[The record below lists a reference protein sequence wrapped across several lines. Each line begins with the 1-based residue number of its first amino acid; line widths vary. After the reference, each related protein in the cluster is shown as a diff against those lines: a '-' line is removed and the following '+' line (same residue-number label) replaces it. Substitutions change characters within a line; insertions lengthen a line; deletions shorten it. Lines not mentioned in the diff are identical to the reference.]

1 MKSLYELVAPYES
14 VSLIGMCKN
23 AGKTTTL
30 NQLIAELKQKKVSFG
45 VTSVGRDGEST
56 DLVTNTV
63 KPGIFVY
70 KGTIVATA
78 AELLKYCDT
87 TKEILFST
95 GIYTP
100 MGEIIVFRALTDG
113 FVQIAGPSMTSQLA
127 DVSEIIRPF
136 GVEKILIDG
145 ALGRKSL
152 CSKKVSQSTI
162 LCTGASYHKSMQTVV
177 RDTAYTCTLLQLPQA
192 PFEID
197 SALWYQNEQKYIPV
211 GKNGEI
217 ELPKERL
224 KPEILWRKG
233 AEEAPEYLVVQ
244 GGLTDA
250 MVKTLIMSNT
260 DLKGKKMVLLDGSK
274 ILLSSDMYEKLQIKG
289 LQFEVADAL
298 ELLAVTINPFSAY
311 GFHFDKDLFMEK
323 MSQSISVPVYNVR
336 DAYDRSKLQG
346 RV

>member
-1 MKSLYELVAPYES
+1 MKSLYELVAPYTS

-30 NQLIAELKQKKVSFG
+30 NKLIAELKQNGISFG
-45 VTSVGRDGEST
+45 ATSVGRDGEST

-78 AELLKYCDT
+78 ADLLKYCDT
-87 TKEILFST
+87 TKEILYST

-113 FVQIAGPSMTSQLA
+113 FVQIAGPSMTTQLA
-127 DVSEIIRPF
+127 EVSDIIRPY

-162 LCTGASYHKSMQTVV
+162 LCTGASYHKDMRTVI
-177 RDTAYTCTLLQLPQA
+177 RDTAYTCELLQLPQV
-192 PFEID
+192 PFEVPVE
-197 SALWYQNEQKYIPV
+197 LWNQNKIKYIPV
-211 GKNGEI
+211 HDQADISLPSERMTVEQIWRRDAKN
-217 ELPKERL
+217 P
-224 KPEILWRKG
+224 
-233 AEEAPEYLVVQ
+233 PEYIVVQ

-250 MVKTLIMSNT
+250 MVKSLIMSNA
-260 DLKGKKMVLLDGSK
+260 DLRNKKMVLLDGSK
-274 ILLSSDMYEKLQIKG
+274 ILLSSDMYEKLKIKG

-311 GFHFDKDLFMEK
+311 GFHFDKDLFMEL
-323 MSQSISVPVYNVR
+323 MSAAVNVPVYNVR
-336 DAYDRSKLQG
+336 DGYTL
-346 RV
+346 

>member
-1 MKSLYELVAPYES
+1 MKSLYELVAPYNS

-30 NQLIAELKQKKVSFG
+30 NQLIAELKQNGVSFG
-45 VTSVGRDGEST
+45 ATSVGRDGEST

-78 AELLKYCDT
+78 ADLLKHCDT
-87 TKEILFST
+87 TKEILYST
-95 GIYTP
+95 GIFTP
-100 MGEIIVFRALTDG
+100 MGEIIVFRALSDG

-127 DVSEIIRPF
+127 DVSEIIRPY
-136 GVEKILIDG
+136 GVDKILIDG

-162 LCTGASYHKSMQTVV
+162 LCTGASYHKSMDTVI
-177 RDTAYTCTLLQLPQA
+177 RDTAYTCEILRLPQA
-192 PFEID
+192 SFSIPEE
-197 SALWYQNEQKYIPV
+197 LWNQNAIKYIPV
-211 GKNGEI
+211 MNPADI
-217 ELPKERL
+217 TLPEEKI
-224 KPEILWRKG
+224 KPEVLWRKG
-233 AEEAPEYLVVQ
+233 AEDPPEYMIVQ

-250 MVKTLIMSNT
+250 MVKTLVMSNA

-289 LQFEVADAL
+289 LRFEVADAL

-311 GFHFDKDLFMEK
+311 GFHFDKDEFMER
-323 MSQSISVPVYNVR
+323 MSAAIPVPVYNVR
-336 DAYDRSKLQG
+336 DAYQK
-346 RV
+346 

>member
-1 MKSLYELVAPYES
+1 MKSLYELVAPYTS

-30 NQLIAELKQKKVSFG
+30 NKLIAELKQNGISFG
-45 VTSVGRDGEST
+45 ATSVGRDGEST

-78 AELLKYCDT
+78 ADLLKYCDT
-87 TKEILFST
+87 TKEILYST

-113 FVQIAGPSMTSQLA
+113 FVQIAGPSMTTQLA
-127 DVSEIIRPF
+127 EVSDIIRPY

-162 LCTGASYHKSMQTVV
+162 LCTGASYHKDMRTVI
-177 RDTAYTCTLLQLPQA
+177 RDTAYTCELLQLPQV
-192 PFEID
+192 PFEVPME
-197 SALWYQNEQKYIPV
+197 LWNQNKIKYIPV
-211 GKNGEI
+211 HDQADISLPSERMTVEQIWRRDAKN
-217 ELPKERL
+217 P
-224 KPEILWRKG
+224 
-233 AEEAPEYLVVQ
+233 PEYIVVQ

-250 MVKTLIMSNT
+250 MVKSLIMSNA
-260 DLKGKKMVLLDGSK
+260 DLRNKKMVLLDGSK
-274 ILLSSDMYEKLQIKG
+274 ILLSSDMYEKLKIKG

-311 GFHFDKDLFMEK
+311 GFHFDKDLFMEQ
-323 MSQSISVPVYNVR
+323 MSAAVNVPVYNVR
-336 DAYDRSKLQG
+336 DGYTL
-346 RV
+346 

>member
-30 NQLIAELKQKKVSFG
+30 NQLIAELKQNGVSFG
-45 VTSVGRDGEST
+45 ATSVGRDGEST

-78 AELLKYCDT
+78 ADLLKYCDT
-87 TKEILFST
+87 TKEILYST

-113 FVQIAGPSMTSQLA
+113 FVQIAGPSMTTQLA
-127 DVSEIIRPF
+127 DVSDIIRPY

-162 LCTGASYHKSMQTVV
+162 LCTGASYHKDMRTVI
-177 RDTAYTCTLLQLPQA
+177 RDTAYTCELLRLPQA
-192 PFEID
+192 SFEVPTE
-197 SALWYQNEQKYIPV
+197 LWNQNDIKYIPV
-211 GKNGEI
+211 YDKEDI
-217 ELPKERL
+217 KLPKERL
-224 KPEILWRKG
+224 TVEKIWRKG
-233 AEEAPEYLVVQ
+233 AENPPEYIVVQ

-250 MVKTLIMSNT
+250 MVKTLILSNA
-260 DLKGKKMVLLDGSK
+260 DLRNKKMVLLDGSK
-274 ILLSSDMYEKLQIKG
+274 ILLSGDMYEKLRIKG
-289 LQFEVADAL
+289 LRFEVADAL

-311 GFHFDKDLFMEK
+311 GFHFDKDVFMEQ
-323 MSQSISVPVYNVR
+323 MSAAIHVPVFNVR
-336 DAYDRSKLQG
+336 DCMMKEKSTE
-346 RV
+346 

>member
-1 MKSLYELVAPYES
+1 MKSLYELVAPYAS

-30 NQLIAELKQKKVSFG
+30 NKLIAELKQSGISFG
-45 VTSVGRDGEST
+45 ATSVGRDGEST

-78 AELLKYCDT
+78 ADLLKYCDT
-87 TKEILFST
+87 TKEILYST

-113 FVQIAGPSMTSQLA
+113 FVQIAGPSMTTQLA
-127 DVSEIIRPF
+127 EVSDIIRPY
-136 GVEKILIDG
+136 GVEKMLIDG

-162 LCTGASYHKSMQTVV
+162 LCTGASYHKDMRTVI
-177 RDTAYTCTLLQLPQA
+177 RDTAYTCELLQLPQV
-192 PFEID
+192 PFEVPME
-197 SALWYQNEQKYIPV
+197 LWNQNKIKYIPV
-211 GKNGEI
+211 HDQADISLPSERMTVEQIWRRDAKN
-217 ELPKERL
+217 P
-224 KPEILWRKG
+224 
-233 AEEAPEYLVVQ
+233 PEYIVVQ

-250 MVKTLIMSNT
+250 MVKSLIMSNA
-260 DLKGKKMVLLDGSK
+260 DLRNKKMVLLDGSK
-274 ILLSSDMYEKLQIKG
+274 ILLSSDMYEKLKIKG

-311 GFHFDKDLFMEK
+311 GFHFDKDLFMEQ
-323 MSQSISVPVYNVR
+323 MSAAVNVPVYNVR
-336 DAYDRSKLQG
+336 EGYTL
-346 RV
+346 

>member
-30 NQLIAELKQKKVSFG
+30 NQLIAELKQNGISFG
-45 VTSVGRDGEST
+45 ATSVGRDGEST

-78 AELLKYCDT
+78 ADLLKYCDT
-87 TKEILFST
+87 TKEILYST

-100 MGEIIVFRALTDG
+100 MGQIIVFRALTDG

-127 DVSEIIRPF
+127 DVSDIIRPY
-136 GVEKILIDG
+136 GVDKILIDG

-162 LCTGASYHKSMQTVV
+162 LCTGASYHKSMNTVV
-177 RDTAYTCTLLQLPQA
+177 RDTAYTCQILQLPQA
-192 PFEID
+192 PFDVPQE
-197 SALWYQNEQKYIPV
+197 LWNQNDKKYIPV
-211 GKNGEI
+211 TDPANI
-217 ELPKERL
+217 TLPEERVT
-224 KPEILWRKG
+224 PEKVWRKG
-233 AEEAPEYLVVQ
+233 APNPPEYMVVQ

-250 MVKTLIMSNT
+250 MVKTLVMSNA
-260 DLKGKKMVLLDGSK
+260 DLRGKKMVLLDGSK
-274 ILLSSDMYEKLQIKG
+274 ILLSSDMYEKLRIKG

-311 GFHFDKDLFMEK
+311 GFHFDKDEFMEK
-323 MSQSISVPVYNVR
+323 MSAAIDVPVYNVR
-336 DAYDRSKLQG
+336 DEYLKNKSVK
-346 RV
+346 

>member
-1 MKSLYELVAPYES
+1 MKSLYELVAPYTS

-30 NQLIAELKQKKVSFG
+30 NQLIAELKQNGVSFG
-45 VTSVGRDGEST
+45 ATSVGRDGEST

-78 AELLKYCDT
+78 ADLLKYCDT
-87 TKEILFST
+87 TREILCAT
-95 GIYTP
+95 GIFTP

-127 DVSEIIRPF
+127 EVSDIIRPY
-136 GVEKILIDG
+136 GVDKILIDG

-162 LCTGASYHKSMQTVV
+162 LCTGASYHKSMNTVV
-177 RDTAYTCTLLQLPQA
+177 RDTAYTCEILQLPQV
-192 PFEID
+192 PFELPPE
-197 SALWYQNEQKYIPV
+197 LWNQNTIKYIPV
-211 GKNGEI
+211 LDTDNI
-217 ELPKERL
+217 TLPEERV
-224 KPEILWRKG
+224 KPEVVWRKG
-233 AEEAPEYLVVQ
+233 AENAPEYMVVQ

-250 MVKTLIMSNT
+250 MVKSLVMSNA

-274 ILLSSDMYEKLQIKG
+274 ILLSSDMYEKLLIKG
-289 LQFEVADAL
+289 LRFEVADAL

-311 GFHFDKDLFMEK
+311 GFHFDKDEFMEK
-323 MSQSISVPVYNVR
+323 MSAAISVPVYNVR
-336 DAYDRSKLQG
+336 DEYQKEMK
-346 RV
+346 

>member
-1 MKSLYELVAPYES
+1 MKSLYELVAPYTS

-30 NQLIAELKQKKVSFG
+30 NKLIAELKQNGISFG
-45 VTSVGRDGEST
+45 ATSVGRDGEST

-78 AELLKYCDT
+78 ADLLKYCDT
-87 TKEILFST
+87 TKEILYST

-113 FVQIAGPSMTSQLA
+113 FVQIAGPSMTTQLA
-127 DVSEIIRPF
+127 EVSDIIRPY

-162 LCTGASYHKSMQTVV
+162 LCTGASYHKDMRTVI
-177 RDTAYTCTLLQLPQA
+177 RDTAYTCELLQLPQV
-192 PFEID
+192 PFEVPME
-197 SALWYQNEQKYIPV
+197 LWNQNKIKYIPV
-211 GKNGEI
+211 HDQADISLPSERMTVEQIWRRDAKN
-217 ELPKERL
+217 P
-224 KPEILWRKG
+224 
-233 AEEAPEYLVVQ
+233 PEYIVVQ

-250 MVKTLIMSNT
+250 MVKSLIMSNA
-260 DLKGKKMVLLDGSK
+260 DLRNKKMVLLDGSK
-274 ILLSSDMYEKLQIKG
+274 ILLSSDMYEKLKIKG

-311 GFHFDKDLFMEK
+311 GFHFDKDLFMEL
-323 MSQSISVPVYNVR
+323 MSAAVNVPVYNVR
-336 DAYDRSKLQG
+336 DGYTL
-346 RV
+346 

>member
-1 MKSLYELVAPYES
+1 MKSLYELVAPYTS

-30 NQLIAELKQKKVSFG
+30 NKLIAELKQNGISFG
-45 VTSVGRDGEST
+45 ATSVGRDGEST

-78 AELLKYCDT
+78 ADLLKYCDT
-87 TKEILFST
+87 TKEILYST

-113 FVQIAGPSMTSQLA
+113 FVQIAGPSMTTQLA
-127 DVSEIIRPF
+127 EVSDIIRPY

-162 LCTGASYHKSMQTVV
+162 LCTGASYHKDMRTVI
-177 RDTAYTCTLLQLPQA
+177 RDTAYTCELLQLPQV
-192 PFEID
+192 PFEVPVE
-197 SALWYQNEQKYIPV
+197 LWNQNKIKYIPV
-211 GKNGEI
+211 HDQADISLPSERMTVEQIWRRDAKN
-217 ELPKERL
+217 P
-224 KPEILWRKG
+224 
-233 AEEAPEYLVVQ
+233 PEYIVVQ

-250 MVKTLIMSNT
+250 MVKSLIMSNA
-260 DLKGKKMVLLDGSK
+260 DLRNKKMVLLDGSK
-274 ILLSSDMYEKLQIKG
+274 ILLSSDMYEKLKIKG

-311 GFHFDKDLFMEK
+311 GFHFDKDLFMEQ
-323 MSQSISVPVYNVR
+323 MSAAVNVPVYNVR
-336 DAYDRSKLQG
+336 DGYTL
-346 RV
+346 

>member
-1 MKSLYELVAPYES
+1 MKSLYELVAPYDS

-30 NQLIAELKQKKVSFG
+30 NQLIAELKRNGVSFG
-45 VTSVGRDGEST
+45 ATSVGRDGEST

-78 AELLKYCDT
+78 ADLLKYCDT
-87 TKEILFST
+87 TREILCST

-100 MGEIIVFRALTDG
+100 MGEIIIFRARTDG

-127 DVSEIIRPF
+127 EVSELIRPY
-136 GVEKILIDG
+136 GVDKILIDG

-152 CSKKVSQSTI
+152 CSRKVSQSTI
-162 LCTGASYHKSMQTVV
+162 LCTGASYHKSMATVV
-177 RDTAYTCTLLQLPQA
+177 RDTAYTCEILQLPQA
-192 PFEID
+192 PFEVPEE
-197 SALWYQNEQKYIPV
+197 LWNQNDMKYIPV
-211 GKNGEI
+211 TDPEHI
-217 ELPKERL
+217 VLPQERIT
-224 KPEILWRKG
+224 PENVWRRG
-233 AEEAPEYLVVQ
+233 AENPPEYMVVQ

-289 LQFEVADAL
+289 LRFEVADAL
-298 ELLAVTINPFSAY
+298 QLLGVTINPFSAY
-311 GFHFDKDLFMEK
+311 GFHFDKDEFMQK
-323 MSQSISVPVYNVR
+323 MSAAIDVPVYNVR
-336 DAYDRSKLQG
+336 DEYRKNMGEL
-346 RV
+346 V

>member
-30 NQLIAELKQKKVSFG
+30 NQLIAELKRNGISFG
-45 VTSVGRDGEST
+45 ATSVGRDGEST

-78 AELLKYCDT
+78 ADLLKYCDT
-87 TKEILFST
+87 TKEILYST

-100 MGEIIVFRALTDG
+100 MGQIIVFRALTDG

-127 DVSEIIRPF
+127 DVSEIIRPY
-136 GVEKILIDG
+136 GVDKILIDG

-162 LCTGASYHKSMQTVV
+162 LCTGASYHKSMNTVV
-177 RDTAYTCTLLQLPQA
+177 RDTAYTCQILQLPQA
-192 PFEID
+192 PLDVPQE
-197 SALWYQNEQKYIPV
+197 LWEQNDKKYIPV
-211 GKNGEI
+211 TDPSNI
-217 ELPKERL
+217 TLPEERVT
-224 KPEILWRKG
+224 PEKIWRRG
-233 AEEAPEYLVVQ
+233 AENPPEYIIVQ

-250 MVKTLIMSNT
+250 MVKTLVMSNA
-260 DLKGKKMVLLDGSK
+260 DLRDKKMVLLDGSK
-274 ILLSSDMYEKLQIKG
+274 ILLSSDMYEKLRIKG

-311 GFHFDKDLFMEK
+311 GFHFDKDEFMEK
-323 MSQSISVPVYNVR
+323 MSAAIDVPVYNVR
-336 DAYDRSKLQG
+336 NVQRQAD
-346 RV
+346 V

>member
-1 MKSLYELVAPYES
+1 MKSLYELVAPYTS

-30 NQLIAELKQKKVSFG
+30 NKLIAELKQNGVSFG
-45 VTSVGRDGEST
+45 ATSVGRDGEST

-78 AELLKYCDT
+78 ADLLKYCDT
-87 TKEILFST
+87 TKEILYST

-113 FVQIAGPSMTSQLA
+113 FVQIAGPSMTTQLA
-127 DVSEIIRPF
+127 EVSDIIRPY

-162 LCTGASYHKSMQTVV
+162 LCTGASYHKDMRTVI
-177 RDTAYTCTLLQLPQA
+177 RDTAYTCELLQLPQV
-192 PFEID
+192 PFEVPIE
-197 SALWYQNEQKYIPV
+197 LWNQNEMKYIPV
-211 GKNGEI
+211 YDQADI
-217 ELPKERL
+217 TLPSERVTV
-224 KPEILWRKG
+224 EQIWRKD
-233 AEEAPEYLVVQ
+233 AKNPPEYIVVQ

-250 MVKTLIMSNT
+250 MVKSLIMSNA
-260 DLKGKKMVLLDGSK
+260 DLRNKKMVLLDGSK
-274 ILLSSDMYEKLQIKG
+274 ILLSSDMYEKLRIKG

-311 GFHFDKDLFMEK
+311 GFHFDKDLFMEQ
-323 MSQSISVPVYNVR
+323 MSAAVNVPVYNVR
-336 DAYDRSKLQG
+336 DGYAL
-346 RV
+346 